1 MWHIKNMSLQRRF
14 FLLSF
19 SIILIFSIA
28 VTATLFVAQKNKL
41 ELSIENKG
49 KAFAEYI
56 ASVCTDA
63 LILQDTL
70 QLDALVAVVHDDE
83 VVYVVIEDA
92 DGTAL
97 TTATASLK
105 GHHPLLARHLQHLPS
120 DAPLSTIINSLR
132 QDTYI
137 MELSQG
143 VRVDSAQLGTVRIGL
158 SRQNI
163 HAQLLRQATI
173 ILMGMLFMSLTL
185 AITLNLA
192 ANRLV
197 LRPVSEL
204 AQVANQ
210 LSAGNMAARV
220 KSTSVAEIE
229 TVCRSFNLMAQRL
242 ERDITELK
250 QAEADV
256 RLAQESQE
264 AILNSMPDLMFRTD
278 RDGVIVEFH
287 SSQIGLLYLPPEQF
301 MGKRIAEILPE
312 EPTRVIMEALA
323 EAEKTGTH
331 RGAVYSL
338 PMPQGELWFELAVTA
353 MGNPCTGFILLVR
366 DITQRKRL
374 EEEQQQLEKQLLH
387 AQKLESLGV
396 LAGGIAHDFNNI
408 LMAIMG
414 NAELALMR
422 INKESPA
429 IGNLRSIEQAS
440 ARAAD
445 LAAQMLAYSGKG
457 KFIIES
463 LDLNRLLQ
471 EMLHMLEVSISKKA
485 QLSFNLARSLPHIEG
500 DATQIRQ
507 VVMNLVINA
516 SEALGERNG
525 TISVKTGSMECDSS
539 YLKNVWQNEELA
551 EGQYVYLEIADT
563 GCGMDKETLTRMF
576 DPFFTTKFTGRGL
589 GMAAVLGIIRGH
601 NGALVVESEPGVGTT
616 IKILIPAGEQPQ
628 SDLHQPPSP
637 PEPEDWEGT
646 GYVLLVDDEETVRNI
661 GAEMLRE
668 LGFSPMTASEGWEAL
683 ELYKSVPGIRLVI
696 LDLTM
701 PHMDGDQCLSE
712 LKKIDPNVQVVMS
725 SGYSELELQRKFSGQ
740 HVAGF
745 IQKPYT
751 LSALRNVLKEVS
763 PGT

>member
-1 MWHIKNMSLQRRF
+1 MSLQRRF

-19 SIILIFSIA
+19 SIILIFSVA

-41 ELSIENKG
+41 ERSLENKG
-49 KAFAEYI
+49 KAFATYI

-63 LILQDTL
+63 LILRDAL
-70 QLDALVAVVHDDE
+70 QLDALVAEVHDDE
-83 VVYVVIEDA
+83 VVYTVIED
-92 DGTAL
+92 DNGTAL

-105 GHHPLLARHLQHLPS
+105 GHHPLLARHLQKLPAE
-120 DAPLSTIINSLR
+120 APLDTILKSLR
-132 QDTYI
+132 QDENI
-137 MELSQG
+137 IELSQG
-143 VRVDSAQLGTVRIGL
+143 VKVDSSQLGTVHIGL
-158 SRQNI
+158 SKHNI
-163 HAQLLRQATI
+163 HAQLVRQAFI
-173 ILMGMLFMSLTL
+173 ILMGMLFMSVTL
-185 AITLNLA
+185 AITLNVA

-220 KSTSVAEIE
+220 TSTSVGEIE
-229 TVCRSFNLMAQRL
+229 TVCKSFNVMAERL
-242 ERDITELK
+242 ERDIGELR
-250 QAEADV
+250 QAEASV
-256 RLAQESQE
+256 RQAQESQE
-264 AILNSMPDLMFRTD
+264 AILNSMPDLMFRID
-278 RDGVIVEFH
+278 RDGVIIEFH
-287 SSQIGLLYLPPEQF
+287 SSQMGLLYLPPEQF
-301 MGKRIAEILPE
+301 MGKSIPDLLPE
-312 EPTRVIMEALA
+312 EPTRIIMAALEEAA
-323 EAEKTGTH
+323 RTGSH
-331 RGAVYSL
+331 RGAIYSL
-338 PMPQGELWFELAVTA
+338 TMPQGEMWFELSVTA
-353 MGNPCTGFILLVR
+353 MGNPCTGFIMLAR
-366 DITQRKRL
+366 DVTERKRM

-422 INKESPA
+422 LDKESPA

-457 KFIIES
+457 KFIIEH

-485 QLSFNLARSLPHIEG
+485 QLSFELAESLPLVEA

-516 SEALGERNG
+516 SEAIGDNNG
-525 TISVKTGSMECDSS
+525 TISVKTGSITCDRN
-539 YLKNVWQNEELA
+539 YLKNMWQNEELA
-551 EGQYVYLEIADT
+551 EGSYVYLEIADT
-563 GCGMDKETLTRMF
+563 GCGMDKDTLARMF

-601 NGALVVESEPGVGTT
+601 NGALVVDSEPGRGTT
-616 IKILIPAGEQPQ
+616 IRILIPAGEQQTEVHHHP
-628 SDLHQPPSP
+628 P
-637 PEPEDWEGT
+637 PEEEDWQGA

-668 LGFSPMTASEGWEAL
+668 LGFSPISASEGCEAID
-683 ELYKSVPGIRLVI
+683 LYKAVAGIRFVI

-701 PHMDGDQCLSE
+701 PHMDGGQCLTE
-712 LKKIDPNVQVVMS
+712 LKKLDPSVQVIMS
-725 SGYSELELQRKFSGQ
+725 SGYSEVELQRKFYGQ
-740 HVAGF
+740 EVAGF
-745 IQKPYT
+745 IQKPYS
-751 LSALRNVLKEVS
+751 LSALRKVLKAIS